1 MTATAPNAQP
11 IAQPIDLSII
21 IVNWNVRD
29 LLRQCLASVW
39 QQGGLPA
46 ERLQVIVVDNDSHDG
61 SAEMVAREFPAAE
74 LIANRDNLGFGR
86 ANNQALPLCRG
97 RYVMLLNPDTLVL
110 EGAPEE
116 APGRPK
122 LPRPPR
128 GAGGAQPSPGGA
140 LRAMVEHM
148 DAHPD
153 VHVTGCRLLNGD
165 GTLQRWTGGAYPRLL
180 NVLNHYFFVD
190 RLLPAK
196 MRPMP
201 LYLDHDAQQDFEV
214 DWVSGAVMLL
224 RADRL
229 NGQLFN
235 PDYFMYGE
243 DMELCHR
250 LKQAGGRVVYTP
262 CASIIHYQGESMKQQ
277 QGDVLLSALKGP
289 RQFYRQMRGEK
300 AVWLYDLITVGGFGL
315 RWLLYRIKGQPAQEK
330 ARSSHD
336 LMLRAWRIMKA

>member
-1 MTATAPNAQP
+1 MSTHTPPSTGQP
-11 IAQPIDLSII
+11 PVDLSII

-29 LLRQCLASVW
+29 LLRQSLDSVW
-39 QQGGLPA
+39 ARGGLA
-46 ERLQVIVVDNDSHDG
+46 AGRLQVIVVDNDSADG

-74 LIANRDNLGFGR
+74 LIANRDNLGFGK
-86 ANNQALPLCRG
+86 ANNQALPQCRG
-97 RYVMLLNPDTLVL
+97 RQVMLLNPDTLVL
-110 EGAPEE
+110 D
-116 APGRPK
+116 
-122 LPRPPR
+122 
-128 GAGGAQPSPGGA
+128 GA
-140 LRAMVEHM
+140 LKALVDHM

-153 VHVTGCRLLNGD
+153 VAVTGCRLLNGD
-165 GTLQRWTGGAYPRLL
+165 GSLQRWTGGAYPRLL
-180 NVLNHYFFVD
+180 NVLNHYFFLD
-190 RLLPAK
+190 RLLPAA

-201 LYLDHDAQQDFEV
+201 LYLDHDAQQDVEV

-262 CASIIHYQGESMKQQ
+262 CASIVHYQGESMKQQ

-289 RQFYRQMRGEK
+289 RQFYRQMRGDS
-300 AVWLYDLITVGGFGL
+300 AVWLYDLVTVGGFAL
-315 RWLLYRIKGQPAQEK
+315 RWVLYRAGALHKRGAAAQEK

-336 LMLRAWRIMKA
+336 LMCRAWRIMKA

>member
-1 MTATAPNAQP
+1 MTASASPAQP
-11 IAQPIDLSII
+11 VDASIDLSII

-61 SAEMVAREFPAAE
+61 SAAMVAAEFPQAE
-74 LIANRDNLGFGR
+74 LIANRDNVGFGR

-97 RYVMLLNPDTLVL
+97 RQVMLLNPDTLVL
-110 EGAPEE
+110 D
-116 APGRPK
+116 
-122 LPRPPR
+122 
-128 GAGGAQPSPGGA
+128 GA
-140 LRAMVEHM
+140 LKKMVDHM

-190 RLLPAK
+190 RLLPAS

-201 LYLDHDAQQDFEV
+201 LYLDHDAQQDVEV

-229 NGQLFN
+229 QGKLFN

-289 RQFYRQMRGEK
+289 RQFYRQMRGDK

-315 RWLLYRIKGQPAQEK
+315 RWLLYRIKGRPSQEK

>member
-1 MTATAPNAQP
+1 MSTHTPPSTGQP
-11 IAQPIDLSII
+11 PVDLSII

-29 LLRQCLASVW
+29 LLRQSLDSVW
-39 QQGGLPA
+39 ARGGLA
-46 ERLQVIVVDNDSHDG
+46 AGRLQVIVVDNDSADG

-74 LIANRDNLGFGR
+74 LIANRDNLGFGK
-86 ANNQALPLCRG
+86 ANNQALPQCRG
-97 RYVMLLNPDTLVL
+97 RQVMLLNPDTLVL
-110 EGAPEE
+110 D
-116 APGRPK
+116 
-122 LPRPPR
+122 
-128 GAGGAQPSPGGA
+128 GA
-140 LRAMVEHM
+140 LKALVDHM

-153 VHVTGCRLLNGD
+153 VAVTGCRLLNGD
-165 GTLQRWTGGAYPRLL
+165 GSLQRWTGGAYPRLL
-180 NVLNHYFFVD
+180 NVLNHYFFLD
-190 RLLPAK
+190 RLLPAA

-201 LYLDHDAQQDFEV
+201 LYLDHDAQQDVEV

-262 CASIIHYQGESMKQQ
+262 CASIVHYQGESMKQQ

-289 RQFYRQMRGEK
+289 RQFYRQMRGDS
-300 AVWLYDLITVGGFGL
+300 AVWLYDLVTVGGFAL
-315 RWLLYRIKGQPAQEK
+315 RWVLYRAGALLKRGAAAQEK

-336 LMLRAWRIMKA
+336 LMCRAWRIMKA

>member
-1 MTATAPNAQP
+1 MTATAPT
-11 IAQPIDLSII
+11 AQPIDLSII

-97 RYVMLLNPDTLVL
+97 RQVMLLNPDTLVL
-110 EGAPEE
+110 D
-116 APGRPK
+116 
-122 LPRPPR
+122 
-128 GAGGAQPSPGGA
+128 GA
-140 LRAMVEHM
+140 LKAMVDHM
-148 DAHPD
+148 DAHAD

-190 RLLPAK
+190 RLLPAS

-201 LYLDHDAQQDFEV
+201 LYLDHDARQDVEV

-229 NGQLFN
+229 QGKLFN

-315 RWLLYRIKGQPAQEK
+315 RWLLYRIKGQPAKEK

>member
-1 MTATAPNAQP
+1 MTATAPH
-11 IAQPIDLSII
+11 AQPIDLSII

-39 QQGGLPA
+39 QQGGLAA

-61 SAEMVAREFPAAE
+61 SAAMVAAEFPQAE
-74 LIANRDNLGFGR
+74 LIANRDNVGFGR

-97 RYVMLLNPDTLVL
+97 RQVMLLNPDTLVL
-110 EGAPEE
+110 D
-116 APGRPK
+116 
-122 LPRPPR
+122 
-128 GAGGAQPSPGGA
+128 GA
-140 LRAMVEHM
+140 LKAMVDHM

-190 RLLPAK
+190 RLLPAA

-201 LYLDHDAQQDFEV
+201 LYLDHDAQQDVEV

-229 NGQLFN
+229 QGQLFN

-315 RWLLYRIKGQPAQEK
+315 RWLLYRAKGRLAQEK

-336 LMLRAWRIMKA
+336 LMLRAWRIMNA